1 MPLTAILAL
10 SIVKK
15 GSSFPPELWSLPFL
29 ETKMSIAKMFDV
41 NSSRSSELKR
51 DIFFINR

>member
-51 DIFFINR
+51 VIFFINR